1 MGVHARVCEGVQ
13 ARMCASAYEGEG
25 AFFLQVATAAHVART
40 RQLLRPSPTL
50 PARQNV
56 CMLMHVLLGVQVLR
70 GPSPCC

>member
-40 RQLLRPSPTL
+40 RQLLRP
-50 PARQNV
+50 
-56 CMLMHVLLGVQVLR
+56 
-70 GPSPCC
+70 